1 MASPTAFGNTSEMT
15 EEPASSAKPP
25 ASRHLSGHTSSATC
39 CRKVLSAR
47 LPVEATTLVEDDGAV
62 LDDEA
67 VLRVRRHGGLQKG

>member
-47 LPVEATTLVEDDGAV
+47 LPVEATTLVDDGAE

>member
-39 CRKVLSAR
+39 CRKLLLAR
-47 LPVEATTLVEDDGAV
+47 LPAEATTLVDDGAV
-62 LDDEA
+62 LDDAA